1 MDRMNI
7 WYRLEV
13 IGGGFWWENRS
24 NLWDKMNV
32 LEFKCELTCRGET
45 ENPEAK
51 MRWPLAHRHEKIWD

>member
-1 MDRMNI
+1 MGGFGGKI
-7 WYRLEV
+7 EV
-13 IGGGFWWENRS
+13 IYR
-24 NLWDKMNV
+24 DKMNV